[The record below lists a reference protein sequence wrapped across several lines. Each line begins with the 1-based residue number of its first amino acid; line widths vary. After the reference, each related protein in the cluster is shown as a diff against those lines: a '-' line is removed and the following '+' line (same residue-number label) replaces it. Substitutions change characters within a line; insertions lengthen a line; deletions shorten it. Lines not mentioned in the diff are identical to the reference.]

1 MKPLIIS
8 FNDIRGGAY
17 ISAFRLHK
25 GLLKLGYNS
34 KMFVAQ
40 KFSNL
45 DSVIRFTPSTDFP
58 SRIKRRLKR
67 ERNHLVLKKYPAG
80 LLAKHEFFSLPSCE
94 HGYDAIR
101 QMPNADILNLH
112 FFTGFIDLGIFFKQC
127 SPKAPIVWTLHD
139 MNAIT
144 GGCHYDHECGKFA
157 SGCGVCPILESN
169 KKYDLSYKIWRQKE
183 RIYSS
188 IAKNKLAIV
197 TPSKWLAEQ
206 VKKRASLADKII
218 TVIPYGLDINVFRPM
233 EKQPIRNI
241 LSIPE
246 NSVVILFVAHNI
258 SSRRKGLSYLLDALA
273 GIDKSLPLFIVTVGE
288 GAFPA
293 DQLHFPSLPLGN
305 IGNEAMMAMAYN
317 AADVF
322 VMPSLYDNLPNTVME
337 SLACGTPVVAFDA
350 GGIPEMVRN
359 GITGTVVPKE
369 DSKALRNAILELL
382 EDEKKRMKFSENC
395 RRIAEEEYNLEL
407 QASRY
412 LKLYEELVKISKK

>member
-8 FNDIRGGAY
+8 FNDIRGGAS

-25 GLLKLGYNS
+25 GLLKLGHNS
-34 KMFVAQ
+34 QMFVAQ

-45 DSVIRFTPSTDFP
+45 DSVIKFKPSTDL
-58 SRIKRRLKR
+58 STRLKRRLKR
-67 ERNHLVLKKYPAG
+67 ERNNFVLKRYPAG
-80 LLAKHEFFSLPSCE
+80 VLAKHEFFSLPSCE
-94 HGYDAIR
+94 HGYDVIR
-101 QMPNADILNLH
+101 QMPNADIFNLH
-112 FFTGFIDLGIFFKQC
+112 FFTGFIDLEIFFKQC

-144 GGCHYDHECGKFA
+144 GGCHYDHECGKF
-157 SGCGVCPILESN
+157 SKGCTACPILESN

-183 RIYSS
+183 CIYSS
-188 IAKNKLAIV
+188 IAKGKLAIV

-206 VKKRASLADKII
+206 VKKRPSLADKMV
-218 TVIPYGLDINVFRPM
+218 TVIPYGLDIDVFHPM
-233 EKQPIRNI
+233 DKQAIRNI
-241 LSIPE
+241 LGIPE

-273 GIDKSLPLFIVTVGE
+273 GMDKSFPLFLLTVGE

-293 DQLHFPSLPLGN
+293 DQLQFPSLPLGN
-305 IGNEAMMAMAYN
+305 IGNEVMMAMAYN

-359 GITGTVVPKE
+359 GITGTVVPKG
-369 DSKALRNAILELL
+369 DSRALRDAILELI

-407 QASRY
+407 QAKRY
-412 LKLYEELVKISKK
+412 WELFGKVG